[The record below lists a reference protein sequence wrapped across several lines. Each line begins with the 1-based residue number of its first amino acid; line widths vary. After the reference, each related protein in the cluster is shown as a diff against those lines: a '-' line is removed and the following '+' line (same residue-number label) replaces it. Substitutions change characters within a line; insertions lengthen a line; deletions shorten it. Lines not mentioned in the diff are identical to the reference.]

1 MNYKLV
7 YKKGDLIFEYSS
19 QEIQKCI
26 ESSRPLGEVALKEYI
41 LDGNG
46 NIAGIKGL
54 ASNGH
59 GYGFDD
65 GWREFCLK
73 VGEEYSFVY
82 RYTSAEGPS
91 DWSND
96 SVQIILKLAEEK

>member
-7 YKKGDLIFEYSS
+7 YKKGDLISEYSS
-19 QEIQKCI
+19 REIQKCI
-26 ESSRPLGEVALKEYI
+26 DGSCPLGEVALKEYI

-46 NIAGIKGL
+46 NIAGIRGL

-73 VGEEYSFVY
+73 VGEEDSFVY
-82 RYTSAEGPS
+82 RYTFAEGPS

-96 SVQIILKLAEEK
+96 VVQIILKLMKE